1 VPLAGYSFLKGDFK
15 VNHIIKTKRLTKE
28 YKRFEKEAGVKG
40 SIKSLFNRK
49 HEIKTA
55 VSDFDLTIEA
65 GEFVGLIG
73 PNGAGK
79 TTLVKMLTGIIAPTS
94 GEISVLGYYPN
105 KLENAFKK
113 QYAVVMGQKSQLIY
127 DMTAADTFL
136 LFKEMYEIPNSIY
149 KKNLELFTDLFNSK
163 EYLNMQVRTLSLG
176 ERMKMEL
183 ITSLLHNPKVL
194 FLDEPTIGLDA
205 PAQRQIR
212 AFLKEVNSRYGT
224 TILLTSHYMDDVR
237 SLCTR
242 SIVIGEGRKVYDGGT
257 GDLFAS
263 FQTHKKITIQFE
275 GETEFVAPDHCRV
288 IEANKHKSILMVPK
302 EQSGH
307 VLQQVMRNYP
317 LIDISVEEEDIGIV
331 VEKIYLY
338 RKEAKV

>member
-1 VPLAGYSFLKGDFK
+1 M
-15 VNHIIKTKRLTKE
+15 NHIISTKHLTKE
-28 YKRFEKEAGVKG
+28 YKRFTKEAGLKG

-49 HEIKTA
+49 YETKTA
-55 VSDFDLTIEA
+55 VADFNLEIEQ

-79 TTLVKMLTGIIAPTS
+79 TTLVKMLTGIIGPSS

-136 LFKEMYEIPNSIY
+136 LFKEMYEIPAEVY
-149 KKNLELFTDLFNSK
+149 KHNLEIFTDLFDSK
-163 EYLNMQVRTLSLG
+163 EYLNIQVRTLSLG

-212 AFLKEVNSRYGT
+212 EFLKEVNSKYGT
-224 TILLTSHYMDDVR
+224 TILLTSHYMEDIRNLCPR
-237 SLCTR
+237 SVVV
-242 SIVIGEGRKVYDGGT
+242 SEGHKVYDGNT
-257 GDLFAS
+257 DDLFAS
-263 FQTHKKITIQFE
+263 YQTHKKITIQFGDKTLFTPPE
-275 GETEFVAPDHCRV
+275 NCEIIEMNDHKTV
-288 IEANKHKSILMVPK
+288 FMTPK
-302 EQSGH
+302 EQSGLILEQMMH
-307 VLQQVMRNYP
+307 NYHLQ
-317 LIDISVEEEDIGIV
+317 DISVEEEDISVV
-331 VEKIYLY
+331 VEKIY
-338 RKEAKV
+338 RNKMGANV